1 MLARAALLLTA
12 CLLCA
17 HAAKVVDIN
26 KYKVEAK
33 ATKKQQNHLRVRD
46 ANRKHPQHTPSAHK
60 HAPSTAAGRAK
71 QRRKEEQEAP
81 YEGED
86 PCNHASM
93 GSGCESAAEGGVEL
107 GGGDDSGNQGGRV
120 RGDPGSA
127 SAPECDGTNADNCIR
142 KQPKELKQSEIP
154 FSRVRAGVDDYW
166 VREAKAGRTKQRV
179 VVQPP
184 AAELTKTTN
193 SKGKAERTW
202 KLSTKQRHVHFR
214 QGDAYNPFC
223 HQGEDQESGEQNG
236 GGRCSWFMVQE
247 FLDISQLPPTQII
260 GWKADMMRS
269 KKHFPTSPDGT
280 IVHHM
285 DLFPCTAAVDD
296 HYPPVTQVEPRL
308 WAGSDV
314 HASCDQVQLRIIATC
329 Y

>member
-1 MLARAALLLTA
+1 MANRAALLLAA

-33 ATKKQQNHLRVRD
+33 AAQKQQNHLRVRA
-46 ANRKHPQHTPSAHK
+46 ANRQ
-60 HAPSTAAGRAK
+60 HAPAKAAAAATTAAIRAK

-93 GSGCESAAEGGVEL
+93 GSGCESAAEGGMDL
-107 GGGDDSGNQGGRV
+107 GGGDDSGNQGG
-120 RGDPGSA
+120 GGSSSGSSSGSN
-127 SAPECDGTNADNCIR
+127 SAPECDGSNSENCIR
-142 KQPKELKQSEIP
+142 TKLKQSEIP
-154 FSRVRAGVDDYW
+154 FSRVRSGTDDYW
-166 VREAKAGRTKQRV
+166 VRQAKAGRTKQRV

-184 AAELTKTTN
+184 ADELTTTTN

-202 KLSTKQRHVHFR
+202 KLSTKQRHVHFK

-223 HQGEDQESGEQNG
+223 HQGEDWESGEQNG

-247 FLDISQLPPTQII
+247 FLDISELPPTQII

-314 HASCDQVQLRIIATC
+314 HASCDQVLLLAT